1 MMEII
6 IQVLAA
12 AVGTIAFSVLFS
24 VPKRYYGFCGICGGA
39 GWLVYALL
47 VPSLSVPVATF
58 FATVLV
64 IFLSRIF
71 AMTEKCPA
79 TVFLTTGIFPL
90 VPGVGLYWTTYYTVT
105 EQMDLALANGVLALQ
120 SVVAIVLGIVVVFE
134 LPQRFFR
141 GVIK

>member
-58 FATVLV
+58 
-64 IFLSRIF
+64 SPRCWSSS
-71 AMTEKCPA
+71 CPA
-79 TVFLTTGIFPL
+79 
-90 VPGVGLYWTTYYTVT
+90 
-105 EQMDLALANGVLALQ
+105 
-120 SVVAIVLGIVVVFE
+120 S
-134 LPQRFFR
+134 LP
-141 GVIK
+141 

>member
-105 EQMDLALANGVLALQ
+105 EQMDLAQTACWRCSRRWRLCWGLWWCLNC
-120 SVVAIVLGIVVVFE
+120 
-134 LPQRFFR
+134 RR
-141 GVIK
+141 GFSEG

>member
-47 VPSLSVPVATF
+47 VPSLSVPVAKMCIRDRH
-58 FATVLV
+58 LE
-64 IFLSRIF
+64 IL
-71 AMTEKCPA
+71 PA
-79 TVFLTTGIFPL
+79 TAA
-90 VPGVGLYWTTYYTVT
+90 VP
-105 EQMDLALANGVLALQ
+105 
-120 SVVAIVLGIVVVFE
+120 
-134 LPQRFFR
+134 
-141 GVIK
+141 

>member
-47 VPSLSVPVATF
+47 VPSLSEMWIRDSPGAHE
-58 FATVLV
+58 LV
-64 IFLSRIF
+64 
-71 AMTEKCPA
+71 
-79 TVFLTTGIFPL
+79 
-90 VPGVGLYWTTYYTVT
+90 W
-105 EQMDLALANGVLALQ
+105 
-120 SVVAIVLGIVVVFE
+120 
-134 LPQRFFR
+134 
-141 GVIK
+141 IKSNCER

>member
-79 TVFLTTGIFPL
+79 TVFLTTGIFPWS
-90 VPGVGLYWTTYYTVT
+90 PAWASTGPPTT
-105 EQMDLALANGVLALQ
+105 
-120 SVVAIVLGIVVVFE
+120 
-134 LPQRFFR
+134 P
-141 GVIK
+141 

>member
-64 IFLSRIF
+64 IFL
-71 AMTEKCPA
+71 
-79 TVFLTTGIFPL
+79 TTGIFPL

-120 SVVAIVLGIVVVFE
+120 SAVAIVLGIVVVFE

>member
-1 MMEII
+1 MVR
-6 IQVLAA
+6 QNAHH
-12 AVGTIAFSVLFS
+12 
-24 VPKRYYGFCGICGGA
+24 RHQGGA

-120 SVVAIVLGIVVVFE
+120 SAVAIVLGIVVVFE

>member
-64 IFLSRIF
+64 IFLLCQKY
-71 AMTEKCPA
+71 MTSG
-79 TVFLTTGIFPL
+79 LTAG
-90 VPGVGLYWTTYYTVT
+90 GVKG
-105 EQMDLALANGVLALQ
+105 
-120 SVVAIVLGIVVVFE
+120 
-134 LPQRFFR
+134 
-141 GVIK
+141 